1 MQLEFI
7 IATITLLTCPFVV
20 LHTTRILKDS
30 NSPAGTTRELHLQQY
45 SWHSSSDTAKIKS
58 PLREYLA
65 AQAHTGNTQQ
75 VWWHH
80 RYFFLV
86 LKHSRI
92 IWESYFIKCDVLQ
105 SVVLWYI
112 CFGCGN
118 IPFNSLCTYT
128 LINLLPVENFHLPCN
143 YLGIKK
149 KNPDMSSGRT
159 TPYWLSKGKTEI
171 AEFWHC
177 VIWSLS
183 VSVSSWTY
191 LCNRSNLLSYLVLG
205 MIPLVIILSGF
216 W

>member
-149 KNPDMSSGRT
+149 KIQICHLVGQPLTDWVKGRLRSQSFGT
-159 TPYWLSKGKTEI
+159 VWSEVYRCQWVHGLICATDLTFYL
-171 AEFWHC
+171 
-177 VIWSLS
+177 IW
-183 VSVSSWTY
+183 
-191 LCNRSNLLSYLVLG
+191 
-205 MIPLVIILSGF
+205 F
-216 W
+216 

>member
-7 IATITLLTCPFVV
+7 IVTITLLTCPFVV

-65 AQAHTGNTQQ
+65 AQAQTGNTQQ

-92 IWESYFIKCDVLQ
+92 MRESYFIKCDVLQ
-105 SVVLWYI
+105 SVVLWCI

-143 YLGIKK
+143 YLGMKK
-149 KNPDMSSGRT
+149 KFQICHLVGCPLTDWVKGRLRLQSFGT
-159 TPYWLSKGKTEI
+159 VWSEVYRCQWVHGLICAMDLTFYP
-171 AEFWHC
+171 
-177 VIWSLS
+177 IW
-183 VSVSSWTY
+183 
-191 LCNRSNLLSYLVLG
+191 
-205 MIPLVIILSGF
+205 F
-216 W
+216 